1 MLIDYLMKEEKK
13 LERLYQELNEE
24 DTVKKKWNQALI
36 PKAILLLPPTAFALT
51 FLKINTDKSIL
62 DLLGFV
68 AMGGLLV
75 SGGVF
80 LNYLLS
86 KGK

>member
-1 MLIDYLMKEEKK
+1 MEEEKK
-13 LERLYQELNEE
+13 KLEKLYQELN
-24 DTVKKKWNQALI
+24 DQDNVTKKWNQALI
-36 PKAILLLPPTAFALT
+36 PKAILLFPPIAFALT
-51 FLKINTDKSIL
+51 FLKINTDKSLI

-68 AMGGLLV
+68 AMGCLLV

-86 KGK
+86 KGSK

>member
-1 MLIDYLMKEEKK
+1 MEEERKK
-13 LERLYQELNEE
+13 LEKLYQELNEE

-36 PKAILLLPPTAFALT
+36 PKAILLSPPIAFILT

>member
-1 MLIDYLMKEEKK
+1 MKEEKK
-13 LERLYQELNEE
+13 KLEKLYQELNEE
-24 DTVKKKWNQALI
+24 DTIKKKWNQALI
-36 PKAILLLPPTAFALT
+36 PKAILLFPPTAFALT

-62 DLLGFV
+62 DLIGFI